1 MNNLNH
7 NTKGNLVE
15 ALYRWHGVSPAWR
28 LIGIISLVLFSFGI
42 LIIIRP
48 DTTTNRFLS
57 TQTGIQIDFLA
68 SFFLIASAF
77 VWVLYYFIRNLFAV
91 LVSLMPLVLAL
102 FYLVI
107 QIAQSST
114 APLFHLGTSIWFLAL
129 LLIVFYGAGELEE
142 ERRMRIDL
150 QHRNHDLAQ
159 QLLHRVKQEE
169 KERE

>member
-1 MNNLNH
+1 MNNLNL
-7 NTKGNLVE
+7 NTKGDLLE
-15 ALYRWHGVSPAWR
+15 ALHRWHGVSPSWR

-68 SFFLIASAF
+68 AFFLIASVF
-77 VWVLYYFIRNLFAV
+77 VWALYYFLRSLFAV
-91 LVSLMPLVLAL
+91 LLSLMPLVLAV

-114 APLFHLGTSIWFLAL
+114 APLFHLGTSIWFLGL
-129 LLIVFYGAGELEE
+129 LLVVFYGAGELEE
-142 ERRMRIDL
+142 ERRIRIDL
-150 QHRNHDLAQ
+150 QHRNHELAQ
-159 QLLHRVKQEE
+159 QLLHREKQKE